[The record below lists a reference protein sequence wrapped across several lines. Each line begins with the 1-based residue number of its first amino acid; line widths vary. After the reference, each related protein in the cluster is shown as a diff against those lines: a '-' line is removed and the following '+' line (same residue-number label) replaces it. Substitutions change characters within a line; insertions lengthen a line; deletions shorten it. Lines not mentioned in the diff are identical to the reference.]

1 VPPSLAYND
10 LKCRPIRV
18 LVVDGHAA
26 VRHTMARFITA
37 LDDMELSGEA
47 ADGEEA
53 LRLCARSHP
62 DVILMAVIM
71 PGMPAAEII
80 RTIRQQW
87 PPIRVLG
94 MSTFQEEERVPEML
108 RAGAVG
114 YLLKNVSAEELAR
127 TIRRACAA

>member
-1 VPPSLAYND
+1 
-10 LKCRPIRV
+10 
-18 LVVDGHAA
+18 
-26 VRHTMARFITA
+26 MARFITA

-62 DVILMAVIM
+62 DVVLMAVIM
-71 PGMPAAEII
+71 PGMPAVEII
-80 RTIRQQW
+80 RAIRQQW
-87 PPIRVLG
+87 PPTRVLG
-94 MSTFQEEERVPEML
+94 MSTFQQEERVSEVL